1 MRTEIAT
8 LGEFGLI
15 RHLTEGIELKNES
28 SRYGVGDDAA
38 VLSYPA
44 EKEVLVTTD
53 LLMKVSIS
61 TLCMCR
67 SSIWGINRP

>member
-15 RHLTEGIELKNES
+15 RHLTESIELKNES
-28 SRYGVGDDAA
+28 SRYGIGDDAA

-44 EKEVLVTTD
+44 DKEVLVTTD
-53 LLMKVSIS
+53 
-61 TLCMCR
+61 
-67 SSIWGINRP
+67 

>member
-53 LLMKVSIS
+53 LLM
-61 TLCMCR
+61 
-67 SSIWGINRP
+67 